1 MYKPRIFK
9 EAKILAISLTI
20 GLVFAISVAA
30 YTYVYS
36 DTTQRDIAE
45 NVIRFHVVAHS
56 DSHTDQLIKDI
67 VRQEILT
74 EFEDL
79 LSTSYNVKETR
90 QLITSELPEIQ
101 AHAEAVV
108 RYLGFD
114 YPVQAQIEKAFF
126 PTQVYGDLAFPP
138 GVYEALQI
146 TIGDGTG
153 RNWWCLMFPPL
164 CFVDMT
170 STEDGRQQLADTVS
184 DESFRLL
191 THQEQN
197 ASPTME
203 VRFRV
208 VEWWQNRRNT
218 NQPNQP
224 SEQPGQVVQR

>member
-1 MYKPRIFK
+1 MNKLRIFK
-9 EAKILAISLTI
+9 EAKILAVSLTI
-20 GLVFAISVAA
+20 GLALAVSIAA

-36 DTTQRDIAE
+36 ATTQRDIAE

-56 DSHTDQLIKDI
+56 DNHADQVIKDI
-67 VRQEILT
+67 VRKEVLA

-79 LSTSYNVKETR
+79 LSLTDNIKETR
-90 QLITSELPEIQ
+90 QLLKKELPQIQ

-108 RYLGFD
+108 RKLGFG
-114 YPVQAQIEKAFF
+114 YPIEVRIDEAFF
-126 PTQVYGDLAFPP
+126 PTQFYGDLAFPP
-138 GVYEALQI
+138 GIYEALQI

-170 STEDGRQQLADTVS
+170 STETGRNQLADTVS
-184 DESFRLL
+184 DESFGLL
-191 THQEQN
+191 THQDQN
-197 ASPTME
+197 AGATME

-218 NQPNQP
+218 NEP
-224 SEQPGQVVQR
+224 SQPGQIVGR

>member
-1 MYKPRIFK
+1 MNKLRVLK
-9 EAKILAISLTI
+9 EAKIIAISLTI
-20 GLVFAISVAA
+20 GLALAVSVAA

-36 DTTQRDIAE
+36 ATTQRDIAD
-45 NVIRFHVVAHS
+45 NVIRFHVLAHS
-56 DSHTDQLIKDI
+56 DEYADQVIKDI
-67 VRQEILT
+67 VRNEVLT

-79 LSTSYNVKETR
+79 LSLTDSVKETR
-90 QLITSELPEIQ
+90 QRLKDELKTIQ

-108 RYLGFD
+108 RDLGFD
-114 YPVQAQIEKAFF
+114 YPVEARIDKAFF

-146 TIGDGTG
+146 TIGDGIG

-170 STEDGRQQLADTVS
+170 GTETGRQQLADTVS
-184 DESFRLL
+184 DESFRLI
-191 THQEQN
+191 THQDQN
-197 ASPTME
+197 AGSTME

-218 NQPNQP
+218 DQQNQPGHMVRQ
-224 SEQPGQVVQR
+224 

>member
-1 MYKPRIFK
+1 MYYRPRVFK
-9 EAKILAISLTI
+9 EAKILALSIAL
-20 GLVFAISVAA
+20 GLVFAVSVAA

-36 DTTQRDIAE
+36 DTTQRDIAD

-56 DSHTDQLIKDI
+56 DSHADQLIKDI
-67 VRQEILT
+67 VRQEILA
-74 EFEDL
+74 EFEGL
-79 LSTSYNVKETR
+79 LSETYNVKESQ
-90 QLITSELPEIQ
+90 QLIASSLPAIQ
-101 AHAEAVV
+101 AHAESVV
-108 RYLGFD
+108 RQLGFD
-114 YPVQAQIEKAFF
+114 YPVQARIDKAFF

-170 STEDGRQQLADTVS
+170 STDAGRQQLADTVS

-191 THQEQN
+191 THQDEN
-197 ASPTME
+197 ACSTME

-218 NQPNQP
+218 NQP
-224 SEQPGQVVQR
+224 SEPPGQVVQR

>member
-1 MYKPRIFK
+1 MYKTRIFR
-9 EAKILAISLTI
+9 EVKILAISIAL
-20 GLVFAISVAA
+20 GLVFAVSVAA

-36 DTTQRDIAE
+36 DTTQRDIAD
-45 NVIRFHVVAHS
+45 NVIRFHVLANS
-56 DSHTDQLIKDI
+56 DSHADQVIKDI
-67 VRQEILT
+67 VRQEVLA

-79 LSTSYNVKETR
+79 LSTPANVKESR
-90 QLITSELPEIQ
+90 QLLKTELPAIQ
-101 AHAEAVV
+101 AYAETVV
-108 RYLGFD
+108 RRLGFD
-114 YPVQAQIEKAFF
+114 YPVEVRIDKAFF

-146 TIGDGTG
+146 TIGDGVG

-170 STEDGRQQLADTVS
+170 STESGRQQLADTVS

-191 THQEQN
+191 TYQDEN
-197 ASPTME
+197 AGNTME

-218 NQPNQP
+218 NQPGG
-224 SEQPGQVVQR
+224 QPGQIVSR